1 MKCLSVTLLGVTLV
15 ANSVLSD
22 KWTFMKEEQRKKME
36 KKQEFRN
43 VEEQK
48 KESFSGKEK
57 LKRTTEV
64 YLKDEKHQLCQSVE
78 EDDIKNTLL
87 KFGSVLHLYDDATM
101 FKKRI
106 KSLVT
111 NKKNKKEETK
121 KLIEQSKKQIKA
133 QARKDKEVRKKVKLN
148 QGNFVGRSFPFS
160 SPLKMFFNEQGSNF
174 LEEEIERRKRDT
186 ADSKYYKSQRGR
198 KGTLKVP
205 LGQVPQCY
213 GWRYLTALD
222 ALIDNST
229 VDVDFLTGSMSDM
242 LDMSFASLVTSILE
256 DCQEALTSTDPI
268 CPPTLS
274 HITPEA
280 GGGCE
285 DECNPEHTD
294 GLSDCGAGQFCCR
307 SDCGGFKCLKTWDSD
322 KPRKCQVADQFMQC
336 VYQRIDIQ
344 ICSGD

>member
-1 MKCLSVTLLGVTLV
+1 MG
-15 ANSVLSD
+15 
-22 KWTFMKEEQRKKME
+22 
-36 KKQEFRN
+36 
-43 VEEQK
+43 EQK

-160 SPLKMFFNEQGSNF
+160 SPLKMFF
-174 LEEEIERRKRDT
+174 
-186 ADSKYYKSQRGR
+186 
-198 KGTLKVP
+198 
-205 LGQVPQCY
+205 
-213 GWRYLTALD
+213 
-222 ALIDNST
+222 
-229 VDVDFLTGSMSDM
+229 
-242 LDMSFASLVTSILE
+242 
-256 DCQEALTSTDPI
+256 
-268 CPPTLS
+268 
-274 HITPEA
+274 
-280 GGGCE
+280 
-285 DECNPEHTD
+285 
-294 GLSDCGAGQFCCR
+294 
-307 SDCGGFKCLKTWDSD
+307 
-322 KPRKCQVADQFMQC
+322 
-336 VYQRIDIQ
+336 
-344 ICSGD
+344 

>member
-1 MKCLSVTLLGVTLV
+1 
-15 ANSVLSD
+15 
-22 KWTFMKEEQRKKME
+22 MKEEQRKKLE

-57 LKRTTEV
+57 FKRTTEV

-101 FKKRI
+101 FKKSI
-106 KSLVT
+106 KTLVT
-111 NKKNKKEETK
+111 NKKNKKEEK
-121 KLIEQSKKQIKA
+121 KFIEQLKKEHKA
-133 QARKDKEVRKKVKLN
+133 QSRKDKEVRKKVKLN

-160 SPLKMFFNEQGSNF
+160 NPLKLFFNEQGSNF
-174 LEEEIERRKRDT
+174 LEEEIERKKRDAT
-186 ADSKYYKSQRGR
+186 DSKYYKSQRGR

-229 VDVDFLTGSMSDM
+229 VDVDFLTGSMSEM

-256 DCQEALTSTDPI
+256 NCQEALTSTDPV
-268 CPPTLS
+268 CPPTIP
-274 HITPEA
+274 HIAPEA
-280 GGGCE
+280 TGGCE
-285 DECNPEHTD
+285 DECNPEHKD
-294 GLSDCGAGQFCCR
+294 GLSDCGPGQFCCR
-307 SDCGGFKCLKTWDSD
+307 SECGGFKCLKTWDSD

-344 ICSGD
+344 ICSAD